1 MSLQN
6 LGLELLEEDE
16 AAFDESGHSLDE
28 QAIPQQP
35 RQIERHR
42 RGKQAHKPL
51 DAEYRRIQPHLDE
64 LLANA
69 GQVLTDALSQN
80 ALVADD
86 ADHIG
91 VVVHRDDA
99 LNHLRQQPE
108 ALLFSELHRQDKV
121 GDEVKSLAVA
131 DERVSPGKAQQHP
144 AHRFYALFLG
154 VLFLQNGP
162 MQVQVDRLAEVVRVV
177 FVIQQL
183 LIDSLV
189 GVHVEPSPRSQH
201 PQLLPSFVTTDRL
214 LTDFELQYFAEHR
227 ARTPVVSKLLA

>member
-91 VVVHRDDA
+91 VVVHRDYA

-121 GDEVKSLAVA
+121 GDEV
-131 DERVSPGKAQQHP
+131 
-144 AHRFYALFLG
+144 
-154 VLFLQNGP
+154 
-162 MQVQVDRLAEVVRVV
+162 
-177 FVIQQL
+177 
-183 LIDSLV
+183 
-189 GVHVEPSPRSQH
+189 
-201 PQLLPSFVTTDRL
+201 
-214 LTDFELQYFAEHR
+214 
-227 ARTPVVSKLLA
+227 